1 MGCSPGD
8 VECGKDEYPPHSV
21 TVAAF
26 EMLETEVTEGQYE
39 AVIGGDPS
47 CDYYGSGGGA
57 SSPVECVDWN
67 EAKAFCEAV
76 GGRLPTEAEW
86 EYAARG
92 GTTTKYYC
100 GDSSSC
106 LDGIAWCWGISAPYT
121 KHDVK
126 GKDPND
132 YGLYD
137 MLGNVWEWVE
147 DCWHGGY
154 SGAPSVGYPAWD
166 TCWSGSYRVCR
177 GGGFVSGFDT
187 LRVSNRVL
195 YNPLDGGY
203 NLGFRCAR
211 DVEP

>member
-8 VECGKDEYPPHSV
+8 GDCYGDEKPAHSV
-21 TVAAF
+21 TVASF

-39 AVIGGDPS
+39 AVTGNNPS
-47 CDYYGSGGGA
+47 CNSGGA
-57 SSPVECVDWN
+57 DSPVECVTWFD
-67 EAKAFCEAV
+67 AQAFCEGIGA
-76 GGRLPTEAEW
+76 RLPTEAEW

-106 LDGIAWCWGISAPYT
+106 LDGIAWHDSNSGDH

-126 GKDPND
+126 GKDPNG

-137 MLGNVWEWVE
+137 MTGNVWEWVE
-147 DCWHGGY
+147 DCWHDGY

-166 TCWSGSYRVCR
+166 TGCSGSARVHR
-177 GGGFVSGFDT
+177 GGGFDDGDGG
-187 LRVSNRVL
+187 LRVSYRGGGS
-195 YNPLDGGY
+195 PSDGY
-203 NLGFRCAR
+203 DDLGLRCAR
-211 DVEP
+211 SE

>member
-1 MGCSPGD
+1 
-8 VECGKDEYPPHSV
+8 V

-39 AVIGGDPS
+39 AVIGGHPS
-47 CDYYGSGGGA
+47 CHYGGGGGA
-57 SSPVECVDWN
+57 GSPVECVTWF

-106 LDGIAWCWGISAPYT
+106 LDGIAWYDSNSGGH

-126 GKDPND
+126 GKDPNG

-137 MLGNVWEWVE
+137 MTGNVWEWVE
-147 DCWHGGY
+147 DCWHDGY

-166 TCWSGSYRVCR
+166 TGCSGSFRGFR
-177 GGGFVSGFDT
+177 GGPFYGNGDELLSVSDRFAGPPWYDDGFV
-187 LRVSNRVL
+187 
-195 YNPLDGGY
+195 
-203 NLGFRCAR
+203 GFRCAR